1 MKFCINC
8 QKKIL
13 SVEIFYTTAGSGG
26 SDYYQ
31 VCALTFQRYD
41 HWRWS
46 LLWKR
51 LKSNWEISH
60 SNIFPLTFQHI
71 ESHHHHHRCYHRR
84 RYHRRH
90 RRCHPLLIIVF
101 VIIVVIALISL
112 SLL

>member
-1 MKFCINC
+1 MCNS
-8 QKKIL
+8 L
-13 SVEIFYTTAGSGG
+13 LYSHSPT
-26 SDYYQ
+26 
-31 VCALTFQRYD
+31 LTFQRYD

-71 ESHHHHHRCYHRR
+71 VIVTIIVTIIIRVVVIIIVVIIAIVIIVGIDVVI
-84 RYHRRH
+84 
-90 RRCHPLLIIVF
+90 LIIVF